1 MGSQG
6 LKMGFFPSRAVNL
19 AAAALLFIALALRP
33 TLALAEQHVLVLN
46 SYHQGMDWTDGQI
59 AGVRAAIAEPD
70 AVQFHIEYMDTK
82 RLTDAAHLENL
93 YRLFA
98 HKYRTTRLSA
108 IVSTD
113 NDAYDF
119 LRRHRDTLF
128 PGVPVIFSGVN
139 WFQDAQLS
147 TLSDFT
153 GVVESADHAAT
164 VELMLRLH
172 PGTRRIVA
180 ILDSTT
186 TGKALRGELE
196 ALAATLKGR
205 VAIELWDSFDPE
217 PSRRS
222 RAIPSSCSC
231 RTPVQ
236 AGAASSC
243 TATSRNG
250 SPRAVRC
257 RSMRAGTSTLATASS
272 AAI

>member
-1 MGSQG
+1 M
-6 LKMGFFPSRAVNL
+6 
-19 AAAALLFIALALRP
+19 
-33 TLALAEQHVLVLN
+33 LVLN
-46 SYHQGMDWTDGQI
+46 SYHQGMGWTDGQI
-59 AGVRAAIAEPD
+59 AGVRVAIAEPD

-139 WFQDAQLS
+139 WFQDAQIS
-147 TLSDFT
+147 KLSDFT

-180 ILDSTT
+180 IMDSTT

-196 ALAATLKGR
+196 ALAATPADFGTKL
-205 VAIELWDSFDPE
+205 L
-217 PSRRS
+217 
-222 RAIPSSCSC
+222 RA
-231 RTPVQ
+231 
-236 AGAASSC
+236 C
-243 TATSRNG
+243 TAKRFCLRRFRYSIQPVTKNSG
-250 SPRAVRC
+250 MISEA
-257 RSMRAGTSTLATASS
+257 SMAKN
-272 AAI
+272 